1 MHETTFNILKEK
13 NEAVEE
19 KKSVERNGSVSDF
32 LHTFSTLGSSDARD
46 DAAAVGRAN
55 QLHERLVQG
64 LQGRLVDWHDTTTQH
79 DTWIDASSTFTK
91 IYWALLYTLQ
101 NF

>member
-64 LQGRLVDWHDTTTQH
+64 LRGRPVWIDTTRH
-79 DTWIDASSTFTK
+79 DTWIDASLTFTK
-91 IYWALLYTLQ
+91 IY
-101 NF
+101 